1 MPLHKLRVFAAISL
15 LIVLSLFLGGCPGGS
30 SGGGGGAGGNI
41 LKYALQT
48 NPTNLDPARVEDG
61 DTIDLL
67 QNIFEGLVQWNE
79 KSEIVP
85 NLAEKWDV
93 SPDGKVYTFH
103 LKDNVKFH
111 NGRKLVAADFVYSM
125 TRALQKET
133 RSATAMV
140 YLNDI
145 VGAKALNDGVSHEL
159 PGVKAVDENT
169 LQITLDNRHP
179 YFLGKLTYPTGW
191 AYCKEEI
198 EKNGNTF
205 NEKTMIGT
213 GPFKLQSYQSGYA
226 VVLKANDDYHQGRPV
241 LDGIERPV
249 KTDTFARQTAYE
261 SGELHFTDVQRGE
274 LERIKKD
281 AALSGQ
287 LKQFN
292 RANIYYLALN
302 QLAFPPF
309 KDKRVR
315 QAFAHAINK
324 DSLIQIAL
332 KGIGIKANGIVPP
345 GVPGQNPSF
354 AGLDYDPAKAR
365 TLLAQAGYSGGKGFP
380 KLVISYRQGWAHIDD
395 GANVIRNELKEN
407 LGIDIDL
414 RKVEWG
420 QFLTERRNGTM
431 PCFHLRWA
439 ADYLDEQDFLSLML
453 RTGSEENKV
462 GYSNPEFDKLCD
474 QADVEADPAKR
485 AELYAKAEKIVVDDA
500 PWVCLYFLPD
510 VELHKPGVKG
520 IRDSLMGHLPHTKTT
535 VAK

>member
-1 MPLHKLRVFAAISL
+1 MVAL
-15 LIVLSLFLGGCPGGS
+15 LLGGCPGGS
-30 SGGGGGAGGNI
+30 GSGGSGGNI

-48 NPTNLDPARVEDG
+48 NPTNLDPGRVEDG

-67 QNIFEGLVQWNE
+67 QQIFEGLVQWDE

-85 NLAEKWDV
+85 NLAEKWDI

-103 LKDNVKFH
+103 IKDNVKFH

-125 TRALQKET
+125 TRALAKDT
-133 RSATAMV
+133 KSATAMV

-145 VGAKALNDGVSHEL
+145 VGADPLNKGKTSELSGVRALGE
-159 PGVKAVDENT
+159 KT

-191 AYCKEEI
+191 AVCKEEI
-198 EKNGNTF
+198 EKNGGQF

-213 GPFKLQSYQSGYA
+213 GPFKLGSYQSGYL
-226 VVLKANDDYHQGRPV
+226 VKLTANADYHQGRPI

-249 KTDTFARQTAYE
+249 KADPFTRQTAYE
-261 SGELHFTDVQRGE
+261 TGELHFTDVQRGE
-274 LERIKKD
+274 LDRIKKD
-281 AALSGQ
+281 ANLSGQ

-302 QLAFPPF
+302 QLALSQF

-324 DSLIQIAL
+324 DSLINIAL
-332 KGIGIKANGIVPP
+332 KGIATKANGIVPP
-345 GVPGQNPSF
+345 GVPGQNPSLP
-354 AGLDYDPAKAR
+354 GLDYDPAKAKS
-365 TLLAQAGYSGGKGFP
+365 LLAQAGYPGGKNFP
-380 KLVISYRQGWAHIDD
+380 KLVISYRQGWQHIDD
-395 GANVIRNELKEN
+395 GANVIRNELKQN
-407 LGIDIDL
+407 LGIDVDL

-420 QFLTERRNGTM
+420 QFLTERRNGIM

-462 GYSNPEFDKLCD
+462 GYSNPEFDRLCD

-485 AELYAKAEKIVVDDA
+485 AGLYAQAEKIAVDDA

-510 VELHKPGVKG
+510 VELHKPEVKG
-520 IRDSLMGHLPHTKTT
+520 IRDSLMGHLPHLKTSI
-535 VAK
+535 K